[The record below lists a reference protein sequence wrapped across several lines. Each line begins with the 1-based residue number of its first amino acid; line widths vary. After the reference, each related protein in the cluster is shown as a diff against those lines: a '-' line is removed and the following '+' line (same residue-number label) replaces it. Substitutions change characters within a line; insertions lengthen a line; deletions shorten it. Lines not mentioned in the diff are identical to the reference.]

1 MEYAEKH
8 YVIPQNQMN
17 KLRAGNP
24 RETIQE
30 DVENNLDLSIRNILQ
45 RSDLDP
51 YGKAQLYSNVLQRF
65 LTIVKQGDLASDTLT
80 LALPKPD
87 VIHTDGDTNVNTPI
101 PTSNNVVDV
110 QDQIVDEILHNV
122 PQRSLKNVKFILN
135 KMSNAKQL
143 STWTN
148 TGEFVFKGRVINGS
162 HMLDLVKSITAPH
175 TIRDEYRPRGWSE
188 FLDTFAI
195 LNIPFSTINN
205 PQVKRAVEG
214 LKGKSITQTQQMS
227 PEIPYP
233 LKKRRGKRIMATSH
247 LITPVRNTFNSPT
260 LDANAWLSF

>member
-30 DVENNLDLSIRNILQ
+30 VVENNLDVSIRNILQ

-51 YGKAQLYSNVLQRF
+51 YGKAKLYSNVLQRF
-65 LTIVKQGDLASDTLT
+65 LTIVKQVDLASDTLT
-80 LALPKPD
+80 LTLPKPD
-87 VIHTDGDTNVNTPI
+87 VIHTDGDTNVNAPI

-122 PQRSLKNVKFILN
+122 LQRSLKNVKFILN

-143 STWTN
+143 ST
-148 TGEFVFKGRVINGS
+148 
-162 HMLDLVKSITAPH
+162 
-175 TIRDEYRPRGWSE
+175 
-188 FLDTFAI
+188 
-195 LNIPFSTINN
+195 
-205 PQVKRAVEG
+205 
-214 LKGKSITQTQQMS
+214 
-227 PEIPYP
+227 
-233 LKKRRGKRIMATSH
+233 
-247 LITPVRNTFNSPT
+247 
-260 LDANAWLSF
+260 

>member
-30 DVENNLDLSIRNILQ
+30 VVENNLDVAIRNILQ

-51 YGKAQLYSNVLQRF
+51 YGKAKLYSNVLQRF

-80 LALPKPD
+80 LTLPKPD
-87 VIHTDGDTNVNTPI
+87 VIHTDGDTNVNAPI

-122 PQRSLKNVKFILN
+122 SQRSLNL
-135 KMSNAKQL
+135 SN
-143 STWTN
+143 S
-148 TGEFVFKGRVINGS
+148 S
-162 HMLDLVKSITAPH
+162 
-175 TIRDEYRPRGWSE
+175 
-188 FLDTFAI
+188 
-195 LNIPFSTINN
+195 
-205 PQVKRAVEG
+205 
-214 LKGKSITQTQQMS
+214 
-227 PEIPYP
+227 
-233 LKKRRGKRIMATSH
+233 
-247 LITPVRNTFNSPT
+247 
-260 LDANAWLSF
+260 

>member
-30 DVENNLDLSIRNILQ
+30 VVESNLDESIRNILQ

-51 YGKAQLYSNVLQRF
+51 YGKAKLYSNVLQRF

-80 LALPKPD
+80 LTLPKPD
-87 VIHTDGDTNVNTPI
+87 VIHTDGDTNVNAPI
-101 PTSNNVVDV
+101 PTSNNIVDE

-143 STWTN
+143 CTWTN
-148 TGEFVFKGRVINGS
+148 TGEFV
-162 HMLDLVKSITAPH
+162 
-175 TIRDEYRPRGWSE
+175 
-188 FLDTFAI
+188 
-195 LNIPFSTINN
+195 
-205 PQVKRAVEG
+205 
-214 LKGKSITQTQQMS
+214 LK
-227 PEIPYP
+227 E
-233 LKKRRGKRIMATSH
+233 
-247 LITPVRNTFNSPT
+247 V
-260 LDANAWLSF
+260 